1 MCVGEKT
8 TFTSVCPFC
17 PLVKDQLTVH
27 TWFYFWA
34 LFYWSI
40 SLLFDHH
47 TIWVTVARLNFRECQ
62 SSYCILLIIC
72 MCAASVW
79 LYTHEYR
86 SPGRLETLDPSGAG
100 VGWLWAARHRS
111 WELNSGLLQEQY
123 VLSAIS
129 QALFFHIVVAILSLL
144 PLHINFESIYWFPHT
159 FWGFFIGIALICRLS
174 CQELTSDRTESPHPQ
189 IQNFSPFI

>member
-100 VGWLWAARHRS
+100 VGWLWAADIGPGNWTQVFYKSSMCSQRLSHLS
-111 WELNSGLLQEQY
+111 SPVLPHCGGYFKPFASAYKFWINLLIPSY
-123 VLSAIS
+123 FL
-129 QALFFHIVVAILSLL
+129 
-144 PLHINFESIYWFPHT
+144 
-159 FWGFFIGIALICRLS
+159 GFFYWDCIDL
-174 CQELTSDRTESPHPQ
+174 
-189 IQNFSPFI
+189 